1 MQKDK
6 SYIDSNNTNNIL
18 TIYNHFLKVSKI
30 VLFARRYPIP
40 VFAVLGLLLGAIYYV
55 SNQSIVGQWI
65 WFSTLVIGGIPVVW
79 GTIKGMIH
87 RHFAS
92 DIIAMLAIIAAILTN
107 EALPGVVIV
116 IMQTG
121 GKALEDYAFRRA
133 SSSLDEL
140 MARSPRIAYRKMRK
154 VNNNNSSD
162 YDGIDDQS
170 LEEIKVTDVRIGD
183 LLVVR
188 SGDLIPVD
196 GMIISGRAQID
207 ESALTGEPLPKNKGV
222 SDEVFS
228 GTINTG
234 GNAFEIQARKVSE
247 DSQYA
252 KIVQLVRKAQEEK
265 APIQRLADRYAL
277 WFTPITLAISGF
289 SWLITQNP
297 QTILSVLVVATPC
310 SLIFATPVAI
320 MSGINRCAKIGI
332 IIKTGAAIEQIGKS
346 QAVVFDKTGTITY
359 GSPVV
364 EDIVVLTKDG
374 KIIQEVNNNS
384 INNNN
389 SNTIITSNNNN
400 ASDYLLLKAAG
411 MEQMSSHPAARVIV
425 QKAKEKFGSSL
436 LAIPSNFNE
445 IAGAGVEGDINGEH
459 IIVGSQSLFENYDN
473 RKYHYQEQQQREQQE
488 QQQQQLE
495 FDKKVLLNIIKE
507 RGEGKMIVF
516 IGINSFLVGAIVL
529 GDKIRSGVSVMMQR
543 LQKLGVK
550 ETVML
555 TGDSFDSAKVIAKQA
570 AITNFEFNLSP
581 EQKVLAI
588 KKLKERYVD
597 IVMVGD
603 GINDAPAL
611 AAATVGVAMGAKGTA
626 ISAEAADMVL
636 IVDDVTKVVDV
647 LEIGQ
652 RTIQIA
658 KQSIYVGLGISFIL
672 MILASFGL
680 IPPTIGALLQEILD
694 VGVILNALRAR

>member
-1 MQKDK
+1 M
-6 SYIDSNNTNNIL
+6 
-18 TIYNHFLKVSKI
+18 
-30 VLFARRYPIP
+30 
-40 VFAVLGLLLGAIYYV
+40 GLLLGAIYYAL
-55 SNQSIVGQWI
+55 NQSVAGHLI
-65 WFSTLVIGGIPVVW
+65 WFLTLIIGGIPVVW

-92 DIIAMLAIIAAILTN
+92 DIVAMLAIIAAILAN

-140 MARSPRIAYRKMRK
+140 MARSPRTAYRKIRE
-154 VNNNNSSD
+154 VNKNNNSD
-162 YDGIDDQS
+162 YNGIGDQS

-188 SGDLIPVD
+188 AGDLIPVD
-196 GMIISGRAQID
+196 GTIISGRAQID

-228 GTINTG
+228 GTINAG
-234 GNAFEIQARKVSE
+234 GNAFEIQASKVSE
-247 DSQYA
+247 DSQFA

-289 SWLITQNP
+289 GWLMTQNP

-364 EDIVVLTKDG
+364 EDIVILTRDG
-374 KIIQEVNNNS
+374 KIRQEEDDRNS

-389 SNTIITSNNNN
+389 SNTVINSNNNN
-400 ASDYLLLKAAG
+400 ASDALLLKAAG

-425 QKAKEKFGSSL
+425 QKAKEKFGNSL
-436 LAIPSNFNE
+436 LPIPRNFHE

-459 IIVGSQSLFENYDN
+459 IIVGSQSLFENNDN
-473 RKYHYQEQQQREQQE
+473 KKYHRQQQQ

-495 FDKKVLLNIIKE
+495 FDKKLLLNTIKK
-507 RGEGKMIVF
+507 RGEGKMIAL
-516 IGINSFLVGAIVL
+516 ISINSILVGAIVL
-529 GDKIRSGVSVMMQR
+529 GDKIRLGVNVMMQR

-555 TGDSFDSAKVIAKQA
+555 TGDSFDNAQVIAKQA
-570 AITNFEFNLSP
+570 AVTNFEFNLLP

-588 KKLKERYVD
+588 KKLKERYKN

-636 IVDDVTKVVDV
+636 LVDDVTKVADV

-658 KQSIYVGLGISFIL
+658 KQSIYFGLGVSFIL
-672 MILASFGL
+672 MIVASLGL

>member
-1 MQKDK
+1 MMM
-6 SYIDSNNTNNIL
+6 IIE
-18 TIYNHFLKVSKI
+18 
-30 VLFARRYPIP
+30 
-40 VFAVLGLLLGAIYYV
+40 G
-55 SNQSIVGQWI
+55 
-65 WFSTLVIGGIPVVW
+65 IG
-79 GTIKGMIH
+79 
-87 RHFAS
+87 
-92 DIIAMLAIIAAILTN
+92 
-107 EALPGVVIV
+107 
-116 IMQTG
+116 
-121 GKALEDYAFRRA
+121 
-133 SSSLDEL
+133 
-140 MARSPRIAYRKMRK
+140 
-154 VNNNNSSD
+154 
-162 YDGIDDQS
+162 DQS

-188 SGDLIPVD
+188 AGDLIPVD
-196 GMIISGRAQID
+196 GTIISGRAQID
-207 ESALTGEPLPKNKGV
+207 ESALTGEPLPKNKDV
-222 SDEVFS
+222 SDDVFS
-228 GTINTG
+228 GTINAG
-234 GNAFEIQARKVSE
+234 GNAFEILASKVSE

-289 SWLITQNP
+289 GWLVTQNP

-374 KIIQEVNNNS
+374 KIRQEEDDNNS

-389 SNTIITSNNNN
+389 SNTILTSNNNN
-400 ASDYLLLKAAG
+400 ASDDLLLKAAG
-411 MEQMSSHPAARVIV
+411 IEQMSSHPAARVIV
-425 QKAKEKFGSSL
+425 QKAKEKLGSSL
-436 LAIPSNFNE
+436 LSTPRNFHE

-459 IIVGSQSLFENYDN
+459 IIVGSQSLFENNDN
-473 RKYHYQEQQQREQQE
+473 KKYHGQR
-488 QQQQQLE
+488 QQQQQQSELE
-495 FDKKVLLNIIKE
+495 FDKELLLNTIKK
-507 RGEGKMIVF
+507 RGEGKMIAF
-516 IGINSFLVGAIVL
+516 IGINNILVGAIIL
-529 GDKIRSGVSVMMQR
+529 GDKIRLGVNVMMQR

-570 AITNFEFNLSP
+570 AITNFEFNLLP

-588 KKLKERYVD
+588 KKLKERYKN

-636 IVDDVTKVVDV
+636 LVDDVTKVADV

-658 KQSIYVGLGISFIL
+658 KQSIYFGLGVSFIL
-672 MILASFGL
+672 MIVASFGL

>member
-1 MQKDK
+1 M
-6 SYIDSNNTNNIL
+6 
-18 TIYNHFLKVSKI
+18 
-30 VLFARRYPIP
+30 
-40 VFAVLGLLLGAIYYV
+40 GLLLGAIYYV
-55 SNQSIVGQWI
+55 LNQSVTGQWI
-65 WFSTLVIGGIPVVW
+65 WFLTLIIGGIPVVW

-92 DIIAMLAIIAAILTN
+92 DIVAMLAIIAAILTN

-140 MARSPRIAYRKMRK
+140 MARSPRIAYRKMREI
-154 VNNNNSSD
+154 NDDDDD
-162 YDGIDDQS
+162 YECIGDQS

-188 SGDLIPVD
+188 AGDLIPVD
-196 GMIISGRAQID
+196 GTIISGRAQID
-207 ESALTGEPLPKNKGV
+207 ESALTGEPLPKNKDV
-222 SDEVFS
+222 SDDVFS
-228 GTINTG
+228 GTINAG
-234 GNAFEIQARKVSE
+234 GNAFEILASKVSE

-289 SWLITQNP
+289 GWLITQNP

-364 EDIVVLTKDG
+364 EDIVVLTKGG
-374 KIIQEVNNNS
+374 KIRQEEDDNNS

-389 SNTIITSNNNN
+389 SNTILTSNNNN
-400 ASDYLLLKAAG
+400 ASDDLLLKAAG
-411 MEQMSSHPAARVIV
+411 IEQMSSHPAARVIV
-425 QKAKEKFGSSL
+425 QKAKEKLGSSL
-436 LAIPSNFNE
+436 LSTPRNFHE

-459 IIVGSQSLFENYDN
+459 IIVGSQSLFENNDN
-473 RKYHYQEQQQREQQE
+473 KKYHGQR
-488 QQQQQLE
+488 QQQQQQSELE
-495 FDKKVLLNIIKE
+495 FDKELLLNTIKK
-507 RGEGKMIVF
+507 RGEGKMIAF
-516 IGINSFLVGAIVL
+516 IGINNILVGAIIL
-529 GDKIRSGVSVMMQR
+529 GDKIRLGVNVMMQR

-570 AITNFEFNLSP
+570 AITNFEFNLLP

-588 KKLKERYVD
+588 KKLKERYKN

-636 IVDDVTKVVDV
+636 LVDDVTKVADV

-658 KQSIYVGLGISFIL
+658 KQSIYFGLGVSFIL
-672 MILASFGL
+672 MIVASFGL

>member
-1 MQKDK
+1 LQKDK
-6 SYIDSNNTNNIL
+6 SYIDSNITNNIL

-40 VFAVLGLLLGAIYYV
+40 VFAVLGLFLGTIYYV
-55 SNQSIVGQWI
+55 SDQSVAGQWI
-65 WFSTLVIGGIPVVW
+65 WFSTLAIGGIPVVW
-79 GTIKGMIH
+79 GTIKGMIR

-92 DIIAMLAIIAAILTN
+92 DIVAMLAIIAAILTN

-133 SSSLDEL
+133 SFSLDEL
-140 MARSPRIAYRKMRK
+140 MARSPRIAYRKIRK
-154 VNNNNSSD
+154 VNNNNNSNN
-162 YDGIDDQS
+162 YDGIEDQS

-188 SGDLIPVD
+188 AGDLIPVD
-196 GMIISGRAQID
+196 GMIISGQAQID
-207 ESALTGEPLPKNKGV
+207 ESTLTGEPLPKNKGV

-228 GTINTG
+228 GTINAG
-234 GNAFEIQARKVSE
+234 GNAFEIQASKVSE

-265 APIQRLADRYAL
+265 APIQRIADRYAL

-289 SWLITQNP
+289 GWLITQNP

-320 MSGINRCAKIGI
+320 ISGINRCAEIAI
-332 IIKTGAAIEQIGKS
+332 TIKSGAAIEQIGKS

-374 KIIQEVNNNS
+374 KIIREEDDNNS

-389 SNTIITSNNNN
+389 TVITNNNNN
-400 ASDYLLLKAAG
+400 ASDDLLLKAAG
-411 MEQMSSHPAARVIV
+411 IEQMSSHPAARVIV
-425 QKAKEKFGSSL
+425 QKAKEKFGSNL
-436 LAIPSNFNE
+436 LAIPRNFHE

-459 IIVGSQSLFENYDN
+459 VIVGSQSLFENNDN
-473 RKYHYQEQQQREQQE
+473 KKYHHQEQQQQE

-495 FDKKVLLNIIKE
+495 FDKKLLLNTIKK
-507 RGEGKMIVF
+507 RGEGKMIAF
-516 IGINSFLVGAIVL
+516 IGINSLLVGAIVL
-529 GDKIRSGVSVMMQR
+529 SDKIRFGVNVMMQR

-555 TGDSFDSAKVIAKQA
+555 TGDSFDNAKVIAKQA
-570 AITNFEFNLSP
+570 AVTNFEFNLLP

-588 KKLKERYVD
+588 KKLKERYEN

-636 IVDDVTKVVDV
+636 LVDDVTKVADV
-647 LEIGQ
+647 LEIGK

-658 KQSIYVGLGISFIL
+658 KQSIYVGLGVSFIL

>member
-1 MQKDK
+1 M
-6 SYIDSNNTNNIL
+6 
-18 TIYNHFLKVSKI
+18 
-30 VLFARRYPIP
+30 
-40 VFAVLGLLLGAIYYV
+40 
-55 SNQSIVGQWI
+55 
-65 WFSTLVIGGIPVVW
+65 TLIIGGIPVVW

-92 DIIAMLAIIAAILTN
+92 DIVAMLAIIAAILTN

-140 MARSPRIAYRKMRK
+140 MARSPRIAYRKMREI
-154 VNNNNSSD
+154 ND
-162 YDGIDDQS
+162 DDDEGIGDQS

-188 SGDLIPVD
+188 AGDLIPVD
-196 GMIISGRAQID
+196 GTIISGRAQID
-207 ESALTGEPLPKNKGV
+207 ESALTGEPLPKNKDV
-222 SDEVFS
+222 SDDVFS
-228 GTINTG
+228 GTINAG
-234 GNAFEIQARKVSE
+234 GNAFEILASKVSE

-289 SWLITQNP
+289 GWLVTQNP

-374 KIIQEVNNNS
+374 KIRQEEDDNNS

-389 SNTIITSNNNN
+389 SNTILTSNNNN
-400 ASDYLLLKAAG
+400 ASDDLLLKAAG
-411 MEQMSSHPAARVIV
+411 IEQMSSHPAARVIV
-425 QKAKEKFGSSL
+425 QKAKEKLGSSL
-436 LAIPSNFNE
+436 LSTPRNFHE

-459 IIVGSQSLFENYDN
+459 IIVGSQSLFENNDN
-473 RKYHYQEQQQREQQE
+473 KKYHGQR
-488 QQQQQLE
+488 QQQQQQSELE
-495 FDKKVLLNIIKE
+495 FDKELLLNTIKK
-507 RGEGKMIVF
+507 RGEGKMIAF
-516 IGINSFLVGAIVL
+516 IGINNILVGAIIL
-529 GDKIRSGVSVMMQR
+529 GDKIRLGVNVMMQR

-570 AITNFEFNLSP
+570 AITNFEFNLLP

-588 KKLKERYVD
+588 KKLKERYKN

-636 IVDDVTKVVDV
+636 LVDDVTKVADV

-658 KQSIYVGLGISFIL
+658 KQSIYFGLGVSFIL
-672 MILASFGL
+672 MIVASFGL